1 MSKSVYENKLIV
13 LHAVLTVATAVT
25 ILVLSVMPSLYLSNE
40 MPVNFAMFPYISA
53 FCVLCLLVY
62 LWLRAICAT
71 QFYKKG
77 FRRKLFVL
85 HAVLT
90 VAAAVTILVL
100 SVMPPL
106 SLTDGTPANSG
117 IVLHIIAYG
126 TLCLLTCMWL
136 RVVNNSRFSLLR
148 AFVFTSVYG
157 LFVEC
162 VQFGVPYRSFEMSD
176 ILINCLAAATAI
188 IPCYVMIRLVPLYK
202 KIEVQEATSRLN

>member
-1 MSKSVYENKLIV
+1 MKHMSKSVYKLIV
-13 LHAVLTVATAVT
+13 LHAFLTV
-25 ILVLSVMPSLYLSNE
+25 
-40 MPVNFAMFPYISA
+40 
-53 FCVLCLLVY
+53 
-62 LWLRAICAT
+62 
-71 QFYKKG
+71 G
-77 FRRKLFVL
+77 
-85 HAVLT
+85 
-90 VAAAVTILVL
+90 AAVAILVL

-117 IVLHIIAYG
+117 MVLHIIAYG

-136 RVVNNSRFSLLR
+136 RVANNSQSPVLR
-148 AFVFTSVYG
+148 AFVFTSMYG

-188 IPCYVMIRLVPLYK
+188 IPCYAMIRLVPLYK

>member
-1 MSKSVYENKLIV
+1 MSKAGYGN
-13 LHAVLTVATAVT
+13 
-25 ILVLSVMPSLYLSNE
+25 
-40 MPVNFAMFPYISA
+40 
-53 FCVLCLLVY
+53 
-62 LWLRAICAT
+62 
-71 QFYKKG
+71 
-77 FRRKLFVL
+77 KLFVL

-117 IVLHIIAYG
+117 MVLHIIAYG

-136 RVVNNSRFSLLR
+136 RVANNSQSPLLR
-148 AFVFTSVYG
+148 AFVFTSLYG
-157 LFVEC
+157 LFIEC

-188 IPCYVMIRLVPLYK
+188 IPCYAMIRLVPLYK